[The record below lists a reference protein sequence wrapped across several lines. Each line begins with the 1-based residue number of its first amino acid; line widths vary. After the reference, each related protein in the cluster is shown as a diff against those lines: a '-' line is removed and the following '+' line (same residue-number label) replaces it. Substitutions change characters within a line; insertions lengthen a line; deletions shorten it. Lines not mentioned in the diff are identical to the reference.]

1 MKSELILILLALL
14 TRKPSSPVP
23 SGLGSTKS
31 SSKGT
36 NSPVPSSETIS
47 IHDLKGS
54 ISLGLS
60 TVTSSAGST
69 LIDPCNVSITIDD
82 KSHHI
87 TDFDINNNIIKTL
100 KRVNDTHKINLSLIP
115 EKGKKK
121 SNVRNISSGKSI
133 KEDTNATSLSQA
145 LRYTANI
152 TPLSSII
159 KSRNK
164 VTIHKIGQVSGQPL
178 GNGHARV
185 LVEVSLNPN
194 CSFLLLD
201 TLVLVSLQAFPNLK
215 VPQSQTSK
223 SSAKTPSKTPTSSK
237 SKQSYSKQPEASS
250 RVKVRPH
257 GVYNELTQVVM
268 WQCGTLKAKDPPTQ
282 LHVIVD
288 LGPGSENSSDPS
300 TYSVPV
306 IVKGKFQD
314 APLTSTLVVIDDE
327 HEYLDVNIKY
337 TNKVEYRFL

>member
-1 MKSELILILLALL
+1 M
-14 TRKPSSPVP
+14 
-23 SGLGSTKS
+23 
-31 SSKGT
+31 
-36 NSPVPSSETIS
+36 
-47 IHDLKGS
+47 
-54 ISLGLS
+54 GLS
-60 TVTSSAGST
+60 TATTSSTGST
-69 LIDPCNVSITIDD
+69 LLDPCNVSITIDD

-87 TDFDINNNIIKTL
+87 TDFDINDNIIKNL
-100 KRVNDTHKINLSLIP
+100 KRVDDTHKIKLSLIP

-121 SNVRNISSGKSI
+121 SSSVRNISTGKSI

-164 VTIHKIGQVSGQPL
+164 VTIHKIGQVSGQSL

-215 VPQSQTSK
+215 IPQSQTSK
-223 SSAKTPSKTPTSSK
+223 TSAKTPSKTPTTSK
-237 SKQSYSKQPEASS
+237 SKQSTSKQPEASS

-288 LGPGSENSSDPS
+288 LGPGSSESSSDPC